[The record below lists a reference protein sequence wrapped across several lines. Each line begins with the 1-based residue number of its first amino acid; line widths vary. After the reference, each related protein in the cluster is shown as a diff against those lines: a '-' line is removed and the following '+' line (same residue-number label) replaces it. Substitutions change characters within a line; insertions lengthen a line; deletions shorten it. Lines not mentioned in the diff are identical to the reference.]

1 MNFLNIEYFLAIVE
15 EGSFSSAARKLFI
28 SQQSLSEHVKKL
40 EDEIGAPLFTRVQPL
55 TLTIAGKYFAEGGRE
70 ILIARDKMLRDI
82 TNVTNER
89 RRKITV
95 GIPAFEVPPFLPGL
109 LSKFSADF
117 PEYETSVEKR
127 QVADISYNM
136 LGIDLFVSFTPLDE
150 NLEHEFLIDND
161 NYVIVANRLLLTNTY
176 KENWPNIERQ
186 LIETEDFTLLKDL
199 PIIVLHDRWGK
210 RARYLDMIF
219 ECLNFLPVVGFESDN
234 GDLNASMCIRGTAA
248 FLGSAENCRR
258 RFQPYLRNGDNSLN
272 MYNIKTPG
280 VKSVIALSYEK
291 GKKLHRAELDFI
303 ETARKFIT
311 ENNS

>member
-161 NYVIVANRLLLTNTY
+161 NYVIVANKLLLTNTY
-176 KENWPNIERQ
+176 KEKCQ
-186 LIETEDFTLLKDL
+186 TLKGSRLKQKIL
-199 PIIVLHDRWGK
+199 
-210 RARYLDMIF
+210 
-219 ECLNFLPVVGFESDN
+219 
-234 GDLNASMCIRGTAA
+234 TA
-248 FLGSAENCRR
+248 
-258 RFQPYLRNGDNSLN
+258 
-272 MYNIKTPG
+272 
-280 VKSVIALSYEK
+280 
-291 GKKLHRAELDFI
+291 
-303 ETARKFIT
+303 
-311 ENNS
+311 